1 MEDDKK
7 YLGRGW
13 AFPPRFQLGAL
24 AKGAVMVSMDEDIA
38 QSLRILFSTPLGQR
52 VFRYDFGHTL
62 QRWVFQ
68 GMDLTMRTL
77 MEDSI
82 RQAIVHHEPRI
93 TVEEIQIETLDG
105 TAGLVYIRL
114 HYTVRKTNTRS
125 NTVFPFYM
133 QEGTNL

>member
-1 MEDDKK
+1 MDDDKK
-7 YLGRGW
+7 YLGSGW
-13 AFPPRFQLGAL
+13 AFPPRFHLGVL
-24 AKGAVMVSMDEDIA
+24 AKGAVMVSMDEDIE
-38 QSLRILFSTPLGQR
+38 QSLHILFSTPLGQR

-77 MEDSI
+77 MEDGI

-93 TVEEIQIETLDG
+93 TVEEVQIDAADG
-105 TAGLVYIRL
+105 TDGMVYVRL

-125 NTVFPFYM
+125 NTVFPFYL